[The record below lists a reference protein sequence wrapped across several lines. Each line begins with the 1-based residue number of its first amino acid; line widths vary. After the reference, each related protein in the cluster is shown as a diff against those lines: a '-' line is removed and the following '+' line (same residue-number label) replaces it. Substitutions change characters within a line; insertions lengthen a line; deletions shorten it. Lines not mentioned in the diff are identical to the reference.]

1 MVLIGVLA
9 TVFVAIEFAIIFLH
23 LLDIRAVVKCVHV
36 QTNPQQAWTHI
47 RYGRHGLRSYLTI
60 LENTFQV

>member
-1 MVLIGVLA
+1 MVLIGVFA
-9 TVFVAIEFAIIFLH
+9 KVFVAIEFGIYFLH
-23 LLDIRAVVKCVHV
+23 LLDIRTVVKCVHI
-36 QTNPQQAWTHI
+36 QAHPQHGWPHI